1 MKAIIVIQ
9 ILAILLLINFA
20 LSLRKFP
27 KVLISNGVNNPSV
40 HRVGIMKP
48 LESLD
53 TEGLIDTMSIGN
65 LQQSRL
71 QKRSSANRKVFVE
84 VGKLIGESL
93 INSWK
98 ESSRFIQ
105 TPDLKDA
112 KIYMT
117 DENPLPKMTGYQL
130 HILMKGIK
138 SGKFKKMLQKKE
150 KI

>member
-40 HRVGIMKP
+40 HRVGIMNP

-71 QKRSSANRKVFVE
+71 QKRSGANRKVFVE
-84 VGKLIGESL
+84 VGNIYVLTL
-93 INSWK
+93 
-98 ESSRFIQ
+98 SR
-105 TPDLKDA
+105 KC
-112 KIYMT
+112 KI
-117 DENPLPKMTGYQL
+117 
-130 HILMKGIK
+130 
-138 SGKFKKMLQKKE
+138 
-150 KI
+150 